1 MTALQRYHSA
11 NLPELMKIINR
22 NGIGMDDYL
31 DRFFNDDYSSNY
43 PPYNLIHVNNVESVL
58 EIALAGFSKKDLK
71 VYTEYGKLIIEGQKQ
86 VDKETGSEYV
96 HQGLAQRSFT
106 REWALSDDVEVREVQ
121 FKDGLL
127 TVKLGKVVPE
137 HHARKNYL

>member
-71 VYTEYGKLIIEGQKQ
+71 VYTEYGKLIIEGK
-86 VDKETGSEYV
+86 KETKETESEYV
-96 HQGLAQRSFT
+96 HKGLAQS
-106 REWALSDDVEVREVQ
+106 LSTEPGNSQMMLKSGMSNLKTD
-121 FKDGLL
+121 FLPL
-127 TVKLGKVVPE
+127 NWVK
-137 HHARKNYL
+137 